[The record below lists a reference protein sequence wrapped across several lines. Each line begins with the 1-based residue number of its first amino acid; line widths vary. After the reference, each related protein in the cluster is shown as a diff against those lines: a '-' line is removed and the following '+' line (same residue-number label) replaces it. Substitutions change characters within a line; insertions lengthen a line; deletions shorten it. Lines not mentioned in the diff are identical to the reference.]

1 MKKIILLMIGLFV
14 SISCSKTDDHSV
26 QTDDNI
32 NEPLPP
38 NRGYNMHLA
47 LGIEFINDS
56 GVNIFDLQNP
66 IVSENDLDVDV
77 YGVNGYENE
86 FPYPVNYQY
95 NTYMYFYL
103 RTKVDNTESYMLVLN
118 SYAYKTDEIQQAF
131 GERGWLKY
139 KITFPDDVV
148 YEVKVE
154 GALIPNSTID
164 YYPNKIFVNDELKW
178 QQPQGS
184 NSGYMD
190 ITIVK

>member
-1 MKKIILLMIGLFV
+1 MFSLLMMF
-14 SISCSKTDDHSV
+14 SCNSSDDIV
-26 QTDDNI
+26 IIQDDDTPSQ
-32 NEPLPP
+32 EPLPP
-38 NRGYNMHLA
+38 NRGINMNLS
-47 LGIEFINDS
+47 LKVKFINNNDINILDPENQI
-56 GVNIFDLQNP
+56 VNA
-66 IVSENDLDVDV
+66 NDIDVDI
-77 YGVNGYENE
+77 YGIDGYENE
-86 FPYPVNYQY
+86 YPYNPNYNY
-95 NTYMYFYL
+95 GEYITFINY
-103 RTKVDNTESYMLVLN
+103 ESIGYCIKLN
-118 SYAYKTDEIQQAF
+118 NYEDKSEALQQAF

-164 YYPNKIFVNDELKW
+164 YYPTKIFVNDELKW

>member
-1 MKKIILLMIGLFV
+1 MKKIVLLMIGLFV

-38 NRGYNMHLA
+38 NRGINMNLS
-47 LGIEFINDS
+47 LKIKFVNNS
-56 GVNIFDLQNP
+56 GENIFEIEPLLFDANE
-66 IVSENDLDVDV
+66 IDVDV
-77 YGVNGYENE
+77 FGVNSYLNEYPYNPSYSYGKYITFINYEGIGKC
-86 FPYPVNYQY
+86 F
-95 NTYMYFYL
+95 
-103 RTKVDNTESYMLVLN
+103 KLN

-164 YYPNKIFVNDELKW
+164 YYPTKIFVNDELKW
-178 QQPQGS
+178 QQIDGE
-184 NSGYMD
+184 YTHWMD